1 MKFKFI
7 ASSAALALSSSLF
20 AGTYTVQPGD
30 TIGKIAEKLG
40 YSDYKKAGFVVPS
53 GDLSKIM
60 VGDKITYKGYM
71 PADLNKYPYPIKKS
85 EVKAGKKV
93 DTLYDGA
100 IIKDSKLKVNAT
112 YHTEVSAKGFNLGEP
127 ATQEHLKA
135 WDTDVRPDGKGL
147 PEGSMTVEEGYE
159 VYAAKCAVCHGEFG
173 EGVDKFPVLTGGH
186 GTLTLTPNNGG
197 EPGPL
202 KTLGSYA
209 PHIAPFFWYIQ
220 TAMPL
225 MEPKSLSNDEVYGM
239 LGYLLQVNE
248 IEVNGQEIEDDTV
261 IDAAFIKSV
270 VMPNE
275 KGFEYN
281 NLREPDTAN
290 TRCMTNCV
298 DLDKVDV
305 QIANWEAT
313 VVEPVFGEERY
324 FYGEIE
330 KDEGHAAPGMAE
342 YEMYCAGCHHEGLAG
357 APKTG
362 VSEDWSDIITQGM
375 ETTLANA
382 INGKGAMPPKGGAMD
397 LSDEKIKEIVELMI
411 NQSK

>member
-1 MKFKFI
+1 MKYKLI
-7 ASSAALALSSSLF
+7 ASSVALALSSSLF
-20 AGTYTVQPGD
+20 AGTYTVQAGD
-30 TIGKIAEKLG
+30 TIASIAAKLG
-40 YSDYKKAGFVVPS
+40 YKDYKEAGFVVPS
-53 GDLSKIM
+53 GDLGKIM
-60 VGDKITYKGYM
+60 VGDKISYKGYM
-71 PADLNKYPYPIKKS
+71 PADLNKYPYPIYKK
-85 EVKAGKKV
+85 ETKAGKKV
-93 DTLYDGA
+93 TTLYDGA
-100 IIKDSKLKVNAT
+100 IIKDKKIKVNAVYQPT
-112 YHTEVSAKGFNLGEP
+112 FTGKGFNLGEM
-127 ATQEHLKA
+127 ATKEHLDA
-135 WDTDVRPDGKGL
+135 WNTDVRPDGKGL
-147 PEGSMTVEEGYE
+147 PEGSMSVEEGYE

-186 GTLTLTPNNGG
+186 GTLTLTPNSGG

-225 MEPKSLSNDEVYGM
+225 MEPKSLSNSQVYGI

-248 IEVNGQEIEDDTV
+248 IEVNGEEIDDETV

-270 VMPNE
+270 IMPNE

-281 NLREPDTAN
+281 NLREPDTQN

-298 DLDKVDV
+298 DLDKTEV

-324 FYGEIE
+324 FFGEIE
-330 KDEGHAAPGMAE
+330 KKEEHAAPGAVE
-342 YEMYCAGCHHEGLAG
+342 YETYCAGCHADGVAG
-357 APKTG
+357 APKIG
-362 VSEDWSDIITQGM
+362 SNEDWSSIIEQDFQ
-375 ETTLANA
+375 TTLSNA

-397 LSDEKIKEIVELMI
+397 LSDDKIKEIVELMI
-411 NQSK
+411 SKSK